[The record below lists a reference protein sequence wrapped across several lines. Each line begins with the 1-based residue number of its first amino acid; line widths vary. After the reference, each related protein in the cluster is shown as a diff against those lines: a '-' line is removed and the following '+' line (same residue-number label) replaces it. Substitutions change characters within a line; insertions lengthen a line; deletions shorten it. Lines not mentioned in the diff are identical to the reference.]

1 MNRHR
6 SVRPVAIA
14 CIAMTLAVG
23 VAAWLVTPRTSGV
36 AAPEPWIPWPW
47 DGMDAGTA
55 EFRYALAYAM
65 DDDAWAPH
73 WRDALARTC
82 GTGDRHEG
90 AAETYALTIGDKAYA
105 WPYRTWRVEIR
116 PQGVLAQVTVRD
128 ATFMPH
134 PPDGKAYEYVAP
146 VVATT
151 APLRDLEPLRAMW
164 NSPEM
169 WHEPQGN
176 AQCIHKREAR
186 FEACVYGRYALR
198 DRGCAPDVARVDKVW
213 RWVQARFPAPAP
225 AHLEPAR

>member
-1 MNRHR
+1 MNRPQ
-6 SVRPVAIA
+6 SVDPVAIA

-23 VAAWLVTPRTSGV
+23 VAAWLVTPRTSRV
-36 AAPEPWIPWPW
+36 AAAESWIPLPL

-65 DDDAWAPH
+65 DNDALVPH
-73 WRDALARTC
+73 WRRALARTC
-82 GTGDRHEG
+82 GAGDGHDS
-90 AAETYALTIGDKAYA
+90 AAETYVLTIGDQAYR
-105 WPYRTWRVEIR
+105 WPYRTWRIEIR
-116 PQGVLAQVTVRD
+116 PQGALAQVTMQD
-128 ATFMPH
+128 ATLMPH
-134 PPDGKAYEYVAP
+134 PPDGRAYEYVAP

-151 APLRDLEPLRAMW
+151 VALRDLEPLRTMW
-164 NSPEM
+164 NSPAM

-198 DRGCAPDVARVDKVW
+198 DRGCAPSAARADRVW

-225 AHLEPAR
+225 AHLEPAG